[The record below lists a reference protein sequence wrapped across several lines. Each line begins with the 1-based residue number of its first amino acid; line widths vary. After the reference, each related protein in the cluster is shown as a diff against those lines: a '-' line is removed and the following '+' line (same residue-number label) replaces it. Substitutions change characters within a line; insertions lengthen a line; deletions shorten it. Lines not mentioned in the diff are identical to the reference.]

1 MNSKPIILIA
11 AAALISAT
19 ACDRDI
25 ESTVQPQHVTF
36 TLSFDGAAASATRAT
51 YDGLTGVWEVGDEV
65 YVYLTSTDNVS
76 YGPYTFTPDAAG
88 ERATFQAEITG
99 IPDGTRIASID
110 AYHYDNLDAVAF
122 DNGTI
127 SYSLPAAADG
137 TLSYMT
143 VSSYDYPSG
152 SEPAASE
159 GGTIDITEALTF
171 THCLSRI
178 DIETDIPN
186 IRDVTIG
193 MVGGSFPSSG
203 RLDVADGVTTA
214 AATTALLH
222 ATPSDNFQI
231 GIIPVDFGGDR
242 KLRAVV
248 VTTDGEAYT
257 REVTVSA
264 FEKAKRYTL
273 DLSTGP
279 GINSVT
285 PVSTEEALIKMSNS
299 DGGDFVLTADI
310 TLQEIPN
317 IPGFKGSLD
326 GNGYKISLPETSS
339 VDASEAGI
347 FGSIANDVTITNL
360 NVDAKTLTMNTR
372 NGGIIAGSVTSG
384 TITLNNVHVTGT
396 VTASQSG
403 EGDDNHIFAG
413 GLVGFVK
420 NGAYIA
426 ATNCSF
432 SGTITA
438 NQPQSIAE
446 YQYNS
451 YVGGIVGSVES
462 GIEEFKNDEYHGSEA
477 GNPEAGN
484 PEAGKGSTI
493 TNCFVM
499 NSTISNLLGGKTDWP
514 YLLERATEFYTG
526 GIAGRCTGLI
536 IECSVTNTKIS
547 GVRSDNG
554 YRKMIKPI
562 LGNDYYEHI
571 NNDNNS
577 YTNVTING
585 GEARTGIYKGSKAA
599 GTDTPS
605 YEELQ

>member
-1 MNSKPIILIA
+1 MNSRSMILA
-11 AAALISAT
+11 AAALMITAT
-19 ACDRDI
+19 ACNKS
-25 ESTVQPQHVTF
+25 EEPATQPQGVSF
-36 TLSFDGAAASATRAT
+36 SLSFDGTTSPKTRVAFE
-51 YDGLTGVWEVGDEV
+51 DEALTGKWETDDVV
-65 YVYLTSTDNVS
+65 YVLLNSTKGTV
-76 YGPYTFTPDAAG
+76 YGPFKATPDAAG
-88 ERATFQAEITG
+88 ERASFTAEINDV
-99 IPDGTRIASID
+99 PPGTKIAGID
-110 AYHYDNLDAVAF
+110 AYHYDNLDEVKFADGAI
-122 DNGTI
+122 T
-127 SYSLPAAADG
+127 YSLPASNNEILSNG
-137 TLSYMT
+137 TLSYLT
-143 VSSYDYPSG
+143 VSSFDYSVG
-152 SEPAASE
+152 SEPE
-159 GGTIDITEALTF
+159 VIDGGKIDINETLTF
-171 THCLSRI
+171 TQRLA
-178 DIETDIPN
+178 
-186 IRDVTIG
+186 
-193 MVGGSFPSSG
+193 
-203 RLDVADGVTTA
+203 RLDIKTDLSIKEITLSLTDAEFPTSASLNVADDNTSATA
-214 AATTALLH
+214 SASMIRINPAV
-222 ATPSDNFQI
+222 DDDYYQI
-231 GIIPVDFGGDR
+231 GLVPVSFGSD
-242 KLRAVV
+242 KTMKATVI
-248 VTTDGEAYT
+248 TTNGEAYT

-273 DLSTGP
+273 DLSNGS

-285 PVSTEEALIKMSNS
+285 PVSTEEALIKMSDS

-310 TLQEIPN
+310 TLTEIPN

-339 VDASEAGI
+339 VEASEAGI

-403 EGDDNHIFAG
+403 EGNDNHIFAG

-438 NQPQSIAE
+438 NQPKESIAE

-477 GNPEAGN
+477 G
-484 PEAGKGSTI
+484 KGSTI
-493 TNCFVM
+493 TNCSVT
-499 NSTISNLLGGKTDWP
+499 NSTISNLLDGETDWP
-514 YLLERATEFYTG
+514 YALERATEFYTG

-536 IECSVTNTKIS
+536 IECSVTDTNIS

-585 GEARTGIYKGSKAA
+585 EARTGIYKGSKAA

-605 YEELQ
+605 YSDL

>member
-1 MNSKPIILIA
+1 MILA
-11 AAALISAT
+11 AAALMITAT
-19 ACDRDI
+19 ACNKS
-25 ESTVQPQHVTF
+25 EEPATQPQGVSF
-36 TLSFDGAAASATRAT
+36 SLSFDGTTSPETRVAFK
-51 YDGLTGVWEVGDEV
+51 DDALTGQWEREDIV
-65 YVYLTSTDNVS
+65 YVCLNSTDGTV
-76 YGPYTFTPDAAG
+76 YGPYEATPDAAG
-88 ERATFQAEITG
+88 ERASFTAEINNVTE
-99 IPDGTRIASID
+99 GTKIAGID
-110 AYHYDNLDAVAF
+110 AYHYDNLDEVKFADGAI
-122 DNGTI
+122 T
-127 SYSLPAAADG
+127 YSLPASNNEILSNG
-137 TLSYMT
+137 TLSYLT
-143 VSSYDYPSG
+143 VSSFDYPVG
-152 SEPAASE
+152 SEPE
-159 GGTIDITEALTF
+159 VIDGGEIDINETLTF
-171 THCLSRI
+171 TQRLA
-178 DIETDIPN
+178 
-186 IRDVTIG
+186 
-193 MVGGSFPSSG
+193 
-203 RLDVADGVTTA
+203 RLDIKTDLSIKEITLSLTDAEFPTSASLNVADDNTSATA
-214 AATTALLH
+214 SASMIRINPAV
-222 ATPSDNFQI
+222 DDDYYQI
-231 GIIPVDFGGDR
+231 GLVPVSFGSG
-242 KLRAVV
+242 KTMKATVI
-248 VTTDGEAYT
+248 TTNGEAYT

-273 DLSTGP
+273 DLSLSTGS
-279 GINSVT
+279 GLNEIT
-285 PVSTEEALIKMSNS
+285 AVSTEEGLKGLSGKSGN
-299 DGGDFVLTADI
+299 FVLTADI

-317 IPGFKGSLD
+317 IPGFQGSLD

-438 NQPQSIAE
+438 NQPIGLTAE
-446 YQYNS
+446 SQYNS

-477 GNPEAGN
+477 GNPEAG
-484 PEAGKGSTI
+484 KGSTI
-493 TNCFVM
+493 TNCFVT

-536 IECSVTNTKIS
+536 IECSVTDTNIS

-585 GEARTGIYKGSKAA
+585 EVRNGMYKGSKAA

-605 YEELQ
+605 YSDL

>member
-1 MNSKPIILIA
+1 MILA
-11 AAALISAT
+11 AAALMITAT
-19 ACDRDI
+19 ACNKS
-25 ESTVQPQHVTF
+25 EEPATQPQGVSF
-36 TLSFDGAAASATRAT
+36 SLSFDGTTSPETRVAFE
-51 YDGLTGVWEVGDEV
+51 DDALTGQWEGDDIV
-65 YVYLTSTDNVS
+65 YVCLNSTDGTV
-76 YGPYTFTPDAAG
+76 YGPYEATPDAAG
-88 ERATFQAEITG
+88 ERASFTAEINRV
-99 IPDGTRIASID
+99 PAGTKIAGID
-110 AYHYDNLDAVAF
+110 AYHYDNLDEVKFADGAI
-122 DNGTI
+122 T
-127 SYSLPAAADG
+127 YSLPASNNG
-137 TLSYMT
+137 TLSYLT
-143 VSSYDYPSG
+143 VSSFDYPDG
-152 SEPAASE
+152 SEPE
-159 GGTIDITEALTF
+159 VIDGGGIDINETLTF
-171 THCLSRI
+171 TQRLA
-178 DIETDIPN
+178 
-186 IRDVTIG
+186 
-193 MVGGSFPSSG
+193 
-203 RLDVADGVTTA
+203 RLDIKTNLSIKEITLSLTDAEFPTSASLNDDNTSATA
-214 AATTALLH
+214 SASMIRINPAV
-222 ATPSDNFQI
+222 DDYYQI
-231 GIIPVDFGGDR
+231 GLVPVSFGSG
-242 KLRAVV
+242 KTMKATVI
-248 VTTDGEAYT
+248 TTNGEAYT

-273 DLSTGP
+273 DLREGSGLNP
-279 GINSVT
+279 VT
-285 PVSTEEALIKMSNS
+285 PVSTEEALKAMSNS
-299 DGGDFVLTADI
+299 DGDFVLTADI

-317 IPGFKGSLD
+317 IPGFQGSLD

-438 NQPQSIAE
+438 NQPKESIAE

-462 GIEEFKNDEYHGSEA
+462 GIDQFDNDEYKGSE
-477 GNPEAGN
+477 E
-484 PEAGKGSTI
+484 GKGSTI

-499 NSTISNLLGGKTDWP
+499 NSTISNLLDGDTDWP
-514 YLLERATEFYTG
+514 YALERATEIYTG

-536 IECSVTNTKIS
+536 IECSVTDTNIS

-585 GEARTGIYKGSKAA
+585 EARTGIYKGSKAA

-605 YEELQ
+605 YSDL

>member
-1 MNSKPIILIA
+1 MNSRSMILA
-11 AAALISAT
+11 AAALMITAT
-19 ACDRDI
+19 ACNKS
-25 ESTVQPQHVTF
+25 EEPATQPQGVSF
-36 TLSFDGAAASATRAT
+36 SLSFDGTTSPETRVAFE
-51 YDGLTGVWEVGDEV
+51 DEALTGKWEANDVV
-65 YVYLTSTDNVS
+65 YVLLNSTNGTVH
-76 YGPYTFTPDAAG
+76 GPYEATPDAAG
-88 ERATFQAEITG
+88 ERASFTAEING
-99 IPDGTRIASID
+99 VPVGTKIAGID
-110 AYHYDNLDAVAF
+110 AYHYNNLDEVKFADGAI
-122 DNGTI
+122 T
-127 SYSLPAAADG
+127 YSLPASNNG
-137 TLSYMT
+137 TLSYLT
-143 VSSYDYPSG
+143 VSSFDYPVG
-152 SEPAASE
+152 SEPE
-159 GGTIDITEALTF
+159 VIDGGGIDINETLTF
-171 THCLSRI
+171 TQRLA
-178 DIETDIPN
+178 
-186 IRDVTIG
+186 
-193 MVGGSFPSSG
+193 
-203 RLDVADGVTTA
+203 RLDIKTDLSIKEITLSLTDAEFPTSASLNVADDNTSATA
-214 AATTALLH
+214 SASMIRINPAV
-222 ATPSDNFQI
+222 DDDYYQI
-231 GIIPVDFGGDR
+231 GLVPVSFGSDR
-242 KLRAVV
+242 TLRAVV
-248 VTTDGEAYT
+248 VTTDGKAYT

-273 DLSTGP
+273 DLSNGS

-285 PVSTEEALIKMSNS
+285 PVSTEEALIKMNDS

-310 TLQEIPN
+310 TLTKIPN

-438 NQPQSIAE
+438 NQPKESIAE

-462 GIEEFKNDEYHGSEA
+462 GIKEFDNDEYKGSEA
-477 GNPEAGN
+477 GNN
-484 PEAGKGSTI
+484 PEEDKGSTI
-493 TNCFVM
+493 TNCSVT
-499 NSTISNLLGGKTDWP
+499 NSTISNLLDGETDWP

-536 IECSVTNTKIS
+536 IECSVTDTNIS

-585 GEARTGIYKGSKAA
+585 EVRNGMYKGSKAA
-599 GTDTPS
+599 GTNTPS
-605 YEELQ
+605 YSDLQ

>member
-1 MNSKPIILIA
+1 MNSRSMILA
-11 AAALISAT
+11 AAALMITAT
-19 ACDRDI
+19 ACNKS
-25 ESTVQPQHVTF
+25 EEPATQPQGVSF
-36 TLSFDGAAASATRAT
+36 SLSFDGTTSPETRVAFE
-51 YDGLTGVWEVGDEV
+51 DDALTGQWEGDDIV
-65 YVYLTSTDNVS
+65 YVCLNSTDKKV
-76 YGPYTFTPDAAG
+76 YGPYEATPDAAG
-88 ERATFQAEITG
+88 ERASFTAEING
-99 IPDGTRIASID
+99 VPAGTKIAGID
-110 AYHYDNLDAVAF
+110 AYHYDNLDEVKFADGAI
-122 DNGTI
+122 T
-127 SYSLPAAADG
+127 YSLPASNNG
-137 TLSYMT
+137 TLSYLT
-143 VSSYDYPSG
+143 VSSFDYSVG
-152 SEPAASE
+152 SEPEVIDE
-159 GGTIDITEALTF
+159 GEIDINETLTF
-171 THCLSRI
+171 TQRLA
-178 DIETDIPN
+178 
-186 IRDVTIG
+186 
-193 MVGGSFPSSG
+193 
-203 RLDVADGVTTA
+203 RLDINTDLSIKEITLSLTDAEFPTSASLNVADDNTSATA
-214 AATTALLH
+214 SANMIRINPAV
-222 ATPSDNFQI
+222 DNYYQI
-231 GIIPVDFGGDR
+231 GLVPVSFGSG
-242 KLRAVV
+242 KTMKATVI
-248 VTTDGEAYT
+248 TTNGEAYT

-273 DLSTGP
+273 DLREGSGRNP
-279 GINSVT
+279 VT
-285 PVSTEEALIKMSNS
+285 PVSTEEALKAMSDS
-299 DGGDFVLTADI
+299 DGDFVLTADI

-438 NQPQSIAE
+438 NQPKESIAE

-462 GIEEFKNDEYHGSEA
+462 GIEKFDSDEYKGS
-477 GNPEAGN
+477 
-484 PEAGKGSTI
+484 EAGKGSTI
-493 TNCFVM
+493 TNCFVTK
-499 NSTISNLLGGKTDWP
+499 STISNLLGGETGWP
-514 YLLERATEFYTG
+514 YLLERATEIYTG

-536 IECSVTNTKIS
+536 IDCSVTDTNIS
-547 GVRSDNG
+547 GVIYDNG
-554 YRKMIKPI
+554 YSKMIKPI

-571 NNDNNS
+571 NNDNNR

-585 GEARTGIYKGSKAA
+585 EAPRTGIYKGSKAA

-605 YEELQ
+605 YEEL

>member
-19 ACDRDI
+19 SCDRDI

-193 MVGGSFPSSG
+193 IVGGSFPSSG

-231 GIIPVDFGGDR
+231 GIIPVDFGGNR
-242 KLRAVV
+242 TLRAAV
-248 VTTDGEAYT
+248 VTTDGKAYT
-257 REVTVSA
+257 REVTVSQFA
-264 FEKAKRYTL
+264 RATRYTL
-273 DLSTGP
+273 QL
-279 GINSVT
+279 NAANL
-285 PVSTEEALIKMSNS
+285 TEATAIADEQAFTDISN
-299 DGGDFVLTADI
+299 GNYILTADL
-310 TLQEIPN
+310 TLTEIPH
-317 IPGFKGSLD
+317 
-326 GNGYKISLPETSS
+326 
-339 VDASEAGI
+339 
-347 FGSIANDVTITNL
+347 IT
-360 NVDAKTLTMNTR
+360 D
-372 NGGIIAGSVTSG
+372 
-384 TITLNNVHVTGT
+384 
-396 VTASQSG
+396 
-403 EGDDNHIFAG
+403 
-413 GLVGFVK
+413 
-420 NGAYIA
+420 
-426 ATNCSF
+426 F
-432 SGTITA
+432 SGTIDGNGHTIDISTA
-438 NQPQSIAE
+438 AATTSGQGGIFATTTGDTSIRNMEIIAGDRE
-446 YQYNS
+446 ATISEGGVLVGRLADGSALSLDNIHASGNITASRDGDASHLFAGGIVGFVPSSSQINITNS
-451 YVGGIVGSVES
+451 TFTGSVTIDQTGTTSITFKNAYVGGIVGCVETGVTDFSQTASYAGTTAGSASVIS
-462 GIEEFKNDEYHGSEA
+462 GCTVTDTALNNTNDGSYDAPLLDVSGSE
-477 GNPEAGN
+477 
-484 PEAGKGSTI
+484 I
-493 TNCFVM
+493 
-499 NSTISNLLGGKTDWP
+499 
-514 YLLERATEFYTG
+514 YTG

-536 IECSVTNTKIS
+536 TDCTVRNVVIS
-547 GVRSDNG
+547 AISEGDGTGRQARPIVGNDWYENSDNA
-554 YRKMIKPI
+554 R
-562 LGNDYYEHI
+562 NT
-571 NNDNNS
+571 
-577 YTNVTING
+577 YTAVTING
-585 GEARTGIYKGSKAA
+585 NAAASGTYNGANVAGSVDNRYQ
-599 GTDTPS
+599 TN
-605 YEELQ
+605 

>member
-1 MNSKPIILIA
+1 MILA
-11 AAALISAT
+11 AAALMITAT
-19 ACDRDI
+19 ACNKS
-25 ESTVQPQHVTF
+25 EEPATQPQGVSF
-36 TLSFDGAAASATRAT
+36 SLSFDGTTSPETRVAFE
-51 YDGLTGVWEVGDEV
+51 DDALTGQWEGGDIV
-65 YVYLTSTDNVS
+65 YVCLNSTDGKF
-76 YGPYTFTPDAAG
+76 YGPFEATPDAAG
-88 ERATFQAEITG
+88 ERASFTAKIKDVPVGTK
-99 IPDGTRIASID
+99 IDGID
-110 AYHYDNLDAVAF
+110 AYHYDNLDEVKFADGAI
-122 DNGTI
+122 T
-127 SYSLPAAADG
+127 YSLPESNNG
-137 TLSYMT
+137 TLSYLT
-143 VSSYDYPSG
+143 VSSFDYPDG
-152 SEPAASE
+152 SQPEVID
-159 GGTIDITEALTF
+159 GGEIDINETLTF
-171 THCLSRI
+171 TQRLA
-178 DIETDIPN
+178 
-186 IRDVTIG
+186 
-193 MVGGSFPSSG
+193 
-203 RLDVADGVTTA
+203 RLDIKTDLSIKEITLSLTDAEFPTSASLNVADDNTSATA
-214 AATTALLH
+214 SASMIRINPAV
-222 ATPSDNFQI
+222 DDDYYQI
-231 GIIPVDFGGDR
+231 GLVPVSFGSG
-242 KLRAVV
+242 KTMKATVI
-248 VTTDGEAYT
+248 TTNGEAYT

-273 DLSTGP
+273 DLSKGS

-285 PVSTEEALIKMSNS
+285 PVSTEEALKAMSDS
-299 DGGDFVLTADI
+299 DGDFVLTADI

-420 NGAYIA
+420 NGAFIA

-438 NQPQSIAE
+438 NQPKESIAE

-462 GIEEFKNDEYHGSEA
+462 NIEEFDNDEYKGS
-477 GNPEAGN
+477 EAGN

-499 NSTISNLLGGKTDWP
+499 NSTISNLLDGKTDWP

-536 IECSVTNTKIS
+536 IECSVTDTNIS

-585 GEARTGIYKGSKAA
+585 EVRNGMYKGSKAA

-605 YEELQ
+605 YSDL

>member
-1 MNSKPIILIA
+1 MKKGSILIMA
-11 AAALISAT
+11 VAIM
-19 ACDRDI
+19 
-25 ESTVQPQHVTF
+25 
-36 TLSFDGAAASATRAT
+36 ASVASCNKSDDTQ
-51 YDGLTGVWEVGDEV
+51 
-65 YVYLTSTDNVS
+65 
-76 YGPYTFTPDAAG
+76 FTP
-88 ERATFQAEITG
+88 ESG
-99 IPDGTRIASID
+99 IPVTLKFTASSSPETRIAYDGKEGKWEADDKVYVVVTDTKGTEYTSESCTVTPIDDGATATID
-110 AYHYDNLDAVAF
+110 AEFTIGEGTEIKKLTAYHASDNMVVSYDGGNIDF
-122 DNGTI
+122 
-127 SYSLPAAADG
+127 SLPDTPDG
-137 TLSYMT
+137 TLSYLT
-143 VSSYDYPSG
+143 TSAYTYDEG
-152 SEPAASE
+152 SEPTVEQGSDIELSATTLKFKHILAR
-159 GGTIDITEALTF
+159 IDITT
-171 THCLSRI
+171 
-178 DIETDIPN
+178 DIENVSSITLSFVGATVPTAGKLNIENGTITPDNGKDKQLMTIKGGKNTYQIGFIPVKFASATTMKATVITDTKAYTKEVELTEI
-186 IRDVTIG
+186 V
-193 MVGGSFPSSG
+193 
-203 RLDVADGVTTA
+203 
-214 AATTALLH
+214 AATL
-222 ATPSDNFQI
+222 N
-231 GIIPVDFGGDR
+231 
-242 KLRAVV
+242 
-248 VTTDGEAYT
+248 
-257 REVTVSA
+257 
-264 FEKAKRYTL
+264 TL
-273 DLSTGP
+273 DLREGSGLNP
-279 GINSVT
+279 VT
-285 PVSTEEALIKMSNS
+285 PVSTEEALKAMSDS
-299 DGGDFVLTADI
+299 DGDFVLTADI

-317 IPGFKGSLD
+317 IPGFQGSLD

-339 VDASEAGI
+339 VEASEAGI
-347 FGSIANDVTITNL
+347 FGSIASDVTITNL

-372 NGGIIAGSVTSG
+372 NGGIIVGSVTSG

-438 NQPQSIAE
+438 NQPKESIAE

-477 GNPEAGN
+477 GN
-484 PEAGKGSTI
+484 GSTI

-499 NSTISNLLGGKTDWP
+499 NSTISNLLDGETDWP
-514 YLLERATEFYTG
+514 YALERATEIYTG

-585 GEARTGIYKGSKAA
+585 EPRNGIYKGSKAA

-605 YEELQ
+605 YSDLQ

>member
-1 MNSKPIILIA
+1 MILA
-11 AAALISAT
+11 AAALMITAT
-19 ACDRDI
+19 ACNKS
-25 ESTVQPQHVTF
+25 EEPATQPQGVSF
-36 TLSFDGAAASATRAT
+36 SLSFDGTTSPETRVAFE
-51 YDGLTGVWEVGDEV
+51 DEALTGKWEANDVV
-65 YVYLTSTDNVS
+65 YVLLNSTNGTVH
-76 YGPYTFTPDAAG
+76 GPYEATPDAAG
-88 ERATFQAEITG
+88 ERASFTAEING
-99 IPDGTRIASID
+99 VPVGTKIAGID
-110 AYHYDNLDAVAF
+110 AYHYNNLDEVKFADGAI
-122 DNGTI
+122 T
-127 SYSLPAAADG
+127 YSLPASNNG
-137 TLSYMT
+137 TLSYLT
-143 VSSYDYPSG
+143 VSSFDYPVG
-152 SEPAASE
+152 SEPE
-159 GGTIDITEALTF
+159 VIDGGGIDINETLTF
-171 THCLSRI
+171 TQRLA
-178 DIETDIPN
+178 
-186 IRDVTIG
+186 
-193 MVGGSFPSSG
+193 
-203 RLDVADGVTTA
+203 RLDIKTDLSIKEITLSLTDAEFPTSASLNVADDNTSATA
-214 AATTALLH
+214 SASMIRINPAV
-222 ATPSDNFQI
+222 DDDYYQI
-231 GIIPVDFGGDR
+231 GLVPVSFGSDR
-242 KLRAVV
+242 TLRAVV
-248 VTTDGEAYT
+248 VTTDGKAYT

-273 DLSTGP
+273 DLSNGS

-285 PVSTEEALIKMSNS
+285 PVSTEEALIKMNDS

-310 TLQEIPN
+310 TLTKIPN

-438 NQPQSIAE
+438 NQPKESIAE

-462 GIEEFKNDEYHGSEA
+462 GIKEFDNDEYKGSEA
-477 GNPEAGN
+477 GNN
-484 PEAGKGSTI
+484 PEEDKGSTI
-493 TNCFVM
+493 TNCSVT
-499 NSTISNLLGGKTDWP
+499 NSTISNLLDGETDWP

-536 IECSVTNTKIS
+536 IECSVTDTNIS

-585 GEARTGIYKGSKAA
+585 EVRNGMYKGSKAA
-599 GTDTPS
+599 GTNTPS
-605 YEELQ
+605 YSDLQ

>member
-1 MNSKPIILIA
+1 MI
-11 AAALISAT
+11 
-19 ACDRDI
+19 
-25 ESTVQPQHVTF
+25 
-36 TLSFDGAAASATRAT
+36 
-51 YDGLTGVWEVGDEV
+51 
-65 YVYLTSTDNVS
+65 
-76 YGPYTFTPDAAG
+76 
-88 ERATFQAEITG
+88 
-99 IPDGTRIASID
+99 RI
-110 AYHYDNLDAVAF
+110 NPAV
-122 DNGTI
+122 D
-127 SYSLPAAADG
+127 
-137 TLSYMT
+137 
-143 VSSYDYPSG
+143 DYY
-152 SEPAASE
+152 
-159 GGTIDITEALTF
+159 
-171 THCLSRI
+171 
-178 DIETDIPN
+178 
-186 IRDVTIG
+186 
-193 MVGGSFPSSG
+193 
-203 RLDVADGVTTA
+203 
-214 AATTALLH
+214 
-222 ATPSDNFQI
+222 QI
-231 GIIPVDFGGDR
+231 GLVPVSFGSG
-242 KLRAVV
+242 KTMKATVI
-248 VTTDGEAYT
+248 TTNGEAYT

-273 DLSTGP
+273 DLSKGS

-285 PVSTEEALIKMSNS
+285 PVSTEEALKAMSGS
-299 DGGDFVLTADI
+299 DGDFVLTADI

-347 FGSIANDVTITNL
+347 FGSIANNVTITNL

-438 NQPQSIAE
+438 NQPKESIAE

-462 GIEEFKNDEYHGSEA
+462 GIEEFDNDEYKGS
-477 GNPEAGN
+477 
-484 PEAGKGSTI
+484 EAGKGSTI

-499 NSTISNLLGGKTDWP
+499 NSTISNLLDGKTDWP
-514 YLLERATEFYTG
+514 YVLERATEIYTG

-536 IECSVTNTKIS
+536 IDCSVTDTNIS
-547 GVRSDNG
+547 GVRSDDG

-562 LGNDYYEHI
+562 LGNDYYEHV
-571 NNDNNS
+571 NNDNNR

-605 YEELQ
+605 YSDL

>member
-1 MNSKPIILIA
+1 MK
-11 AAALISAT
+11 AT
-19 ACDRDI
+19 
-25 ESTVQPQHVTF
+25 V
-36 TLSFDGAAASATRAT
+36 L
-51 YDGLTGVWEVGDEV
+51 
-65 YVYLTSTDNVS
+65 
-76 YGPYTFTPDAAG
+76 
-88 ERATFQAEITG
+88 
-99 IPDGTRIASID
+99 
-110 AYHYDNLDAVAF
+110 
-122 DNGTI
+122 
-127 SYSLPAAADG
+127 
-137 TLSYMT
+137 
-143 VSSYDYPSG
+143 
-152 SEPAASE
+152 
-159 GGTIDITEALTF
+159 
-171 THCLSRI
+171 
-178 DIETDIPN
+178 
-186 IRDVTIG
+186 
-193 MVGGSFPSSG
+193 
-203 RLDVADGVTTA
+203 
-214 AATTALLH
+214 
-222 ATPSDNFQI
+222 
-231 GIIPVDFGGDR
+231 
-242 KLRAVV
+242 
-248 VTTDGEAYT
+248 TTDGIAYT
-257 REVTVSA
+257 REVTVSE
-264 FEKAKRYTL
+264 FKKATRYTL
-273 DLSTGP
+273 TLSNT
-279 GINSVT
+279 NL
-285 PVSTEEALIKMSNS
+285 TEAKIVNS
-299 DGGDFVLTADI
+299 DNFVNMLTDG
-310 TLQEIPN
+310 TDDYVMTSNVVLQEIPN
-317 IPGFKGSLD
+317 IQGFQGSLD

-347 FGSIANDVTITNL
+347 FGSIANNVTITNL

-403 EGDDNHIFAG
+403 EGNDNHIFAG

-438 NQPQSIAE
+438 NQPRGLTAE
-446 YQYNS
+446 SQYNS

-462 GIEEFKNDEYHGSEA
+462 NIEEFDNDEYKGS
-477 GNPEAGN
+477 
-484 PEAGKGSTI
+484 EAGKGSTI

-499 NSTISNLLGGKTDWP
+499 NSTISNLLDGKTDWP

-536 IECSVTNTKIS
+536 IECSVTDTNIS

-585 GEARTGIYKGSKAA
+585 EVRNGIYKGSKAA

-605 YEELQ
+605 YEEL

>member
-1 MNSKPIILIA
+1 MILA
-11 AAALISAT
+11 AAALMITAT
-19 ACDRDI
+19 ACNKS
-25 ESTVQPQHVTF
+25 EEPATQPQGVSF
-36 TLSFDGAAASATRAT
+36 SLSFDGTTSPETRVAFE
-51 YDGLTGVWEVGDEV
+51 DDALTGQWEGDDIV
-65 YVYLTSTDNVS
+65 YVCLNSTDGTVH
-76 YGPYTFTPDAAG
+76 GPYEATPDAAG
-88 ERATFQAEITG
+88 ERASFTAEING
-99 IPDGTRIASID
+99 VPAGTKIAGID
-110 AYHYDNLDAVAF
+110 AYHYDNLDEVKFADGAI
-122 DNGTI
+122 T
-127 SYSLPAAADG
+127 YSLPASNNG
-137 TLSYMT
+137 TLSYLT
-143 VSSYDYPSG
+143 VSSFDYSVG
-152 SEPAASE
+152 SEPE
-159 GGTIDITEALTF
+159 VIDGGVIDINETLTF
-171 THCLSRI
+171 TQRLA
-178 DIETDIPN
+178 
-186 IRDVTIG
+186 
-193 MVGGSFPSSG
+193 
-203 RLDVADGVTTA
+203 RLDIKTNLKIKEITLSLTDAEFPTSASLNVADDNTSATA
-214 AATTALLH
+214 SASMIRINPAV
-222 ATPSDNFQI
+222 DDYYQI
-231 GIIPVDFGGDR
+231 GLVPVSFGSG
-242 KLRAVV
+242 KTMKATVI
-248 VTTDGEAYT
+248 TTNGEAYT

-273 DLSTGP
+273 DLRKGS

-285 PVSTEEALIKMSNS
+285 PVSTEEGLIKMSDS
-299 DGGDFVLTADI
+299 DGDFVLTADI
-310 TLQEIPN
+310 TLTKIPN

-432 SGTITA
+432 SGTIMA
-438 NQPQSIAE
+438 DQPKGDIAE

-462 GIEEFKNDEYHGSEA
+462 GIGEFNNDKYNGS
-477 GNPEAGN
+477 
-484 PEAGKGSTI
+484 EAGKGSTI
-493 TNCFVM
+493 TNCSVT
-499 NSTISNLLGGKTDWP
+499 NSTISNLLGGGTEWP

-536 IECSVTNTKIS
+536 SECSVTDTNIS
-547 GVRSDNG
+547 GVRSDDG

-605 YEELQ
+605 YEEL

>member
-1 MNSKPIILIA
+1 MILA
-11 AAALISAT
+11 AAALMITAT
-19 ACDRDI
+19 ACNKS
-25 ESTVQPQHVTF
+25 EEPATQPQGVSF
-36 TLSFDGAAASATRAT
+36 SLSFDGTTSPETRAT
-51 YDGLTGVWEVGDEV
+51 YDQLTGVWEADDIV
-65 YVYLTSTDNVS
+65 YVYLNATDGKT
-76 YGPYTFTPDAAG
+76 YGPYEATPDAAG
-88 ERATFQAEITG
+88 ERASFTAKITG
-99 IPDGTRIASID
+99 VDAGIKIAGID
-110 AYHYDNLDAVAF
+110 AYHYDNLDNVEF
-122 DNGTI
+122 DKGTI
-127 SYSLPAAADG
+127 TYSLPASNDG
-137 TLSYMT
+137 TLSYLT
-143 VSSYDYPSG
+143 VSSYDYTEG
-152 SEPAASE
+152 SEPEAAE
-159 GGTIDITEALTF
+159 GGTIDITETLTF
-171 THCLSRI
+171 THCLARI
-178 DIETDIPN
+178 DIETNISIASVSLSLTDAEFPISGSLDI
-186 IRDVTIG
+186 
-193 MVGGSFPSSG
+193 
-203 RLDVADGVTTA
+203 ADGITTPTTA
-214 AATTALLH
+214 TSILRASAA
-222 ATPSDNFQI
+222 DNFQI
-231 GIIPVDFGGDR
+231 GVIPVSFGGN
-242 KLRAVV
+242 KTMKATVL
-248 VTTDGEAYT
+248 TTDGIAYT
-257 REVTVSA
+257 REVTVSE
-264 FEKAKRYTL
+264 FKKATRYTL
-273 DLSTGP
+273 TLSNT
-279 GINSVT
+279 NL
-285 PVSTEEALIKMSNS
+285 TEAKIVNS
-299 DGGDFVLTADI
+299 DNFVNMLTNGTDDYVM
-310 TLQEIPN
+310 TSNVVLQEIPN
-317 IPGFKGSLD
+317 IQGFKGSLD

-347 FGSIANDVTITNL
+347 FGSIANNVTITNL

-403 EGDDNHIFAG
+403 EGNDNHIFAG

-438 NQPQSIAE
+438 NQPRGLTAE
-446 YQYNS
+446 SQYNS

-462 GIEEFKNDEYHGSEA
+462 NIEEFDNDEYKGS
-477 GNPEAGN
+477 EAGN

-499 NSTISNLLGGKTDWP
+499 NSTISNLLDGKTDWP

-536 IECSVTNTKIS
+536 IECSVTDTNIS

-585 GEARTGIYKGSKAA
+585 EVRNGMYKGSKAA

-605 YEELQ
+605 YSDLQ